1 MQAQSRIR
9 KLIPSESTENE
20 NVYEEVF
27 SIVPFIALLLASNS
41 SFYRST
47 DKHFDEI
54 FYLTKTLTK
63 FQITSQVII
72 SCGKGMEDFRDHTT
86 SIASQSDHLQ
96 NSSYLIVWHYP
107 VSDDNA

>member
-41 SFYRST
+41 SFT
-47 DKHFDEI
+47 EV
-54 FYLTKTLTK
+54 
-63 FQITSQVII
+63 QINI
-72 SCGKGMEDFRDHTT
+72 
-86 SIASQSDHLQ
+86 
-96 NSSYLIVWHYP
+96 
-107 VSDDNA
+107 